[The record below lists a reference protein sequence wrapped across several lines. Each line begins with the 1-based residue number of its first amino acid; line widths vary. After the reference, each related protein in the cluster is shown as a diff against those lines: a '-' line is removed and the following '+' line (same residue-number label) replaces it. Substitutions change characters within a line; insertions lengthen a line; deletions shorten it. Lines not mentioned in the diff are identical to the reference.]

1 MTRKELFY
9 FSNSDLMVCVKIDEV
24 ENKAEYHTHRITN
37 SFEQRVVEKYI
48 SENIL
53 NVGEIFKEL
62 EVIAIGVDTTLMI
75 EYKKFAEKGII
86 GKKTDRNRNRNIFE
100 EAMTGAARLS
110 KALKSKESEITEAVQ
125 DLLTSANDSLWF
137 DRLGDILRDR
147 NENHPDNRTW
157 RLIELQEAV
166 LEYNKTVK
174 KDKHIKLEDLIK
186 NSK

>member
-9 FSNSDLMVCVKIDEV
+9 FSNSDLMVCVKIDVE
-24 ENKAEYHTHRITN
+24 ENKAEYRTHRVTN

-75 EYKKFAEKGII
+75 EYKKFAERGII
-86 GKKTDRNRNRNIFE
+86 GGKAKLS
-100 EAMTGAARLS
+100 EAMRAEAKLS
-110 KALKSKESEITEAVQ
+110 ASMDKLSEALKSKKNEITEAVK

-147 NENHPDNRTW
+147 NEKHPDNRTW
-157 RLIELQEAV
+157 RLPELQEAV

-186 NSK
+186 ISN